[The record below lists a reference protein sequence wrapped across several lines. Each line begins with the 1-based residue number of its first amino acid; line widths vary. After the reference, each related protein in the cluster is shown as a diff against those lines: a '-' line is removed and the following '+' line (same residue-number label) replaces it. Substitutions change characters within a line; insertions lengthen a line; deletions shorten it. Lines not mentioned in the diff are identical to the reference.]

1 MQAQPIWLTKEDI
14 LYPPL
19 RGRQQADVVVVGG
32 GLCGL
37 HTAYMLAKAGLRV
50 VLLEADRL
58 GKGASFLTTA
68 KVTVQHGLIYS
79 SLTARWGQ
87 EVAQGYALSQQKA
100 LNAMDSLVRELDI
113 PCSWTWQ
120 EDSLV
125 AVTPKEESLLQK
137 EAEAARAA
145 GLIVSLKPESGC
157 PFPVRSELT
166 ISSQAMFDP
175 VAYLS
180 SLAEAFCALGGRIY
194 EHSRVDAMDT
204 ESASTK
210 SGSIRAPFMV
220 IATHAPIINFPGWY
234 FLRAAQRRSH
244 VVALEEA
251 PAFQGMYQHIAP
263 GGFSLRNHGALTLL
277 EGFQYRCGTQA
288 RMPHGE
294 QLLHK
299 AVELFPGSNPV
310 AAWHSQDLY
319 SADGLPFIGPYS
331 RRTPSLFV
339 ATGFAKW
346 GMTNS
351 MAAALAIRARIL
363 GEPLMEFQIFDP
375 ARNFMR
381 SIFPILSLEARIL
394 AARLTGFAR
403 HSAPRCSHMGC
414 KLKYVPST
422 GTWDCPCHGS
432 RFDGI
437 GRIENGPA
445 VKPARIR
452 NKNRI

>member
-1 MQAQPIWLTKEDI
+1 MQARPIWLTKEDV

-19 RGRQQADVVVVGG
+19 RGRQQADAVVVGG

-37 HTAYMLAKAGLRV
+37 NTAYMLTKAGLRV
-50 VLLEADRL
+50 VLLEANRL
-58 GKGASFLTTA
+58 GRGASFLTTA

-79 SLTARWGQ
+79 SLTSRWGR

-113 PCSWTWQ
+113 SCSWTWQ

-125 AVTPKEESLLQK
+125 AVTPKEEYLLEK
-137 EAEAARAA
+137 EMEAARAA

-157 PFPVRSELT
+157 PFPIRSALT
-166 ISSQAMFDP
+166 IPSQAMFDP
-175 VAYLS
+175 AAYMS
-180 SLAEAFCALGGRIY
+180 SLAGAFCALGGRIY
-194 EHSRVDAMDT
+194 EHSRVEAMDT
-204 ESASTK
+204 ESVSTE

-220 IATHAPIINFPGWY
+220 VATHAPIINFPGWY
-234 FLRAAQRRSH
+234 FIRAAQRRSH
-244 VVALEEA
+244 VVALEDA
-251 PAFQGMYQHIAP
+251 TAFQGMYQHISP
-263 GGFSLRNHGALTLL
+263 GGFSLRTHGALTLF
-277 EGFQYRCGTQA
+277 EGFDYRCGTQTHV
-288 RMPHGE
+288 PHGE
-294 QLLHK
+294 LLLHR
-299 AVELFPGSNPV
+299 ATELFPGSRPL

-339 ATGFAKW
+339 AAGFAKW
-346 GMTNS
+346 GMTCS

-363 GEPLMEFQIFDP
+363 GEPLMEFQIYDP

-381 SIFPILSLEARIL
+381 SLFPVMSLEARVL
-394 AARLTGFAR
+394 TARLKGLSR
-403 HSAPRCSHMGC
+403 HNAPSCPHMGC